1 MSKELFGDRFVRQG
15 RGVCV
20 NLYGTVVGDFQDA
33 GRVRQTLDV
42 APSNFGLVQ
51 HHSRPRASTRNERLD
66 GRVHTASDGDEN
78 GYFELAELAG
88 GHADDDFDRAVLL
101 HEAHRRNRLVGRDV
115 GRKGHLREN

>member
-1 MSKELFGDRFVRQG
+1 MSKELFGDIFVRQW
-15 RGVCV
+15 RGICV
-20 NLYGTVVGDFQDA
+20 NLYGAVVGDFQA
-33 GRVRQTLDV
+33 ACGVRQTLDV

-51 HHSRPRASTRNERLD
+51 HYSRPRASTRNERLD

-101 HEAHRRNRLVGRDV
+101 HEADGGNRLVGRDV
-115 GRKGHLREN
+115 GGKGHLRKN